1 MPKIKIQKGNQMKK
15 QLKIFIGF
23 KGGLGKST
31 LAQNIYP
38 VLAYNQADK
47 DLKQQLQFNV
57 VEIDDTKTANI
68 WTSNKINYNKFEVT
82 DYKDAIVQI
91 QRTFSNQNVIEVLD
105 LGGGSEKVIQL
116 LHHIQKMKLDDLFE
130 LDFMVITNRDASI
143 FNSTKATLEL
153 IHSLFNCQ
161 STLIHNKVINDVNA
175 EFQAFFG
182 NQKHKIKNRFFE
194 IQNFVKT
201 EWIVPDDIHS
211 HLNNAINESKTS
223 SLDFYIQADN
233 YVQNWIE
240 NRIEALNSQDNNAI
254 DEAMRIYD
262 VCFDYINFFKK
273 IRFEVAR

>member
-1 MPKIKIQKGNQMKK
+1 MHTKK

-31 LAQNIYP
+31 LSQNIYP

-68 WTSNKINYNKFEVT
+68 WTSSKINYNKFEVT

-91 QRTFSNQNVIEVLD
+91 QRTFNNQNVIEVLD

-116 LHHIQKMKLDDLFE
+116 LYHIQKMRLDDLFE
-130 LDFMVITNRDASI
+130 LDFMVITNRNASI
-143 FNSTKATLEL
+143 FDSTKATIEL
-153 IHSLFNCQ
+153 IHNLFNCKCN
-161 STLIHNKVINDVNA
+161 LIHNKVVSDIKN

-182 NQKHKIKNRFFE
+182 NSKHKIRNRFPE
-194 IQNFVKT
+194 IQHLVKE

-211 HLNNAINESKTS
+211 HLDNAINETKTS
-223 SLDFYIQADN
+223 SLDFYIQAN
-233 YVQNWIE
+233 NFVENWIQ
-240 NRIEALNSQDNNAI
+240 NRIEALNSGDDNAI

-273 IRFEVAR
+273 IKFEVAR

>member
-1 MPKIKIQKGNQMKK
+1 MHNTKK

-31 LAQNIYP
+31 IAQNIYP
-38 VLAYNQADK
+38 VLAYNQADE
-47 DLKQQLQFNV
+47 DLKQQLKFNV

-91 QRTFSNQNVIEVLD
+91 QRTFNNQNVIEVLD
-105 LGGGSEKVIQL
+105 LGGGGEKVIQL
-116 LHHIQKMKLDDLFE
+116 LHHIQKMRLDDLFE
-130 LDFMVITNRDASI
+130 LNFMVITNRNASI
-143 FNSTKATLEL
+143 FDSTKATLEL
-153 IHSLFNCQ
+153 IHSLFNCP
-161 STLIHNKVINDVNA
+161 STLIHNKVISDVNT

-182 NQKHKIKNRFFE
+182 NQKHKIKNRFPE
-194 IQNFVKT
+194 IQKFVKN

-211 HLNNAINESKTS
+211 LLDNAVNESRTS
-223 SLDFYIQADN
+223 SLDFYVQANN
-233 YVQNWIE
+233 YVVNWIQ
-240 NRIEALNSQDNNAI
+240 NRIEALNSGDDNAI